1 MKHLTFLLLFIALF
15 GNVARS
21 QNKTATIQISTKP
34 FSLGITDEIQ
44 SAQLAEKRIL
54 NIYLP
59 EGYDQ
64 DLKETYPV
72 IYLLDGSAN
81 EDFIHIAGLVQ
92 YCTMIQVMPKSI
104 VVGIANMDRK
114 RDFTFPTT
122 VQKDLKDFP
131 TTGKSGKFIAF
142 IEKDLQPYIQQKYR
156 TNASRTIV
164 GQSLGGLLATE
175 VLLKKPELFNN
186 YVIISPS
193 LWWDNE
199 SLLAKAPELLK
210 STAAKNIK
218 VYISVGTEGK
228 VMEQDAANLAAV
240 LKKSADQR
248 LQIIFNPM
256 PAENHLT
263 ILHHSV
269 YKAFEVLNTKK

>member
-1 MKHLTFLLLFIALF
+1 MKHLTFLLLFVALF
-15 GNVARS
+15 SNVSRS
-21 QNKTATIQISTKP
+21 QDKTVNIQTSTKP
-34 FSLGITDEIQ
+34 FVLGITDEIQ
-44 SAQLAEKRIL
+44 SAQLAEKRSL

-64 DLKETYPV
+64 DTKMTYPV

-104 VVGIANMDRK
+104 VVGIANVDRK

-122 VQKDLKDFP
+122 VQQDLKDFP
-131 TTGKSGKFIAF
+131 TTGKSEKFIAF
-142 IEKDLQPYIQQKYR
+142 MEKDLQSYIQQKYR
-156 TNASRTIV
+156 TNASKTII

-210 STAAKNIK
+210 SAAAKNIK
-218 VYISVGTEGK
+218 VYVSVGTEGK

-240 LKKSADQR
+240 LKKSADQS
-248 LQIIFNPM
+248 LQLTFNPM

-263 ILHHSV
+263 ILHHSA
-269 YKAFEVLNTKK
+269 YKAFEVLNAKK

>member
-1 MKHLTFLLLFIALF
+1 MKHLTFLLLFVALF
-15 GNVARS
+15 SNVSRS
-21 QNKTATIQISTKP
+21 QDKTVNIQTSTKP
-34 FSLGITDEIQ
+34 FVLGITDEIQ
-44 SAQLAEKRIL
+44 SAQLAEKRSL

-64 DLKETYPV
+64 DTKMTYPV

-104 VVGIANMDRK
+104 VVGIANVDRK

-122 VQKDLKDFP
+122 VQQDLKDFP
-131 TTGKSGKFIAF
+131 TTGKSEKFIAF
-142 IEKDLQPYIQQKYR
+142 MEKDLQSYIQQKYR
-156 TNASRTIV
+156 TNASKTII

-210 STAAKNIK
+210 SAAARNIK
-218 VYISVGTEGK
+218 VYVSVGTEGK

-240 LKKSADQR
+240 LKKSADQS
-248 LQIIFNPM
+248 LQLIFNPM

-263 ILHHSV
+263 ILHHSA
-269 YKAFEVLNTKK
+269 YKAFEVLNAKK